1 MENNNNTNEL
11 VELFKDLF
19 GLDLS
24 DVANTI
30 DTLLDEYEKDLKE
43 KEEQKVPAR
52 PSEKI
57 KDINAGLKLHK
68 LVQEYV
74 DEYIKPSFK
83 DASTDT
89 INDIYAGL
97 YEFAC
102 YIYTK

>member
-1 MENNNNTNEL
+1 MTNNNKNEL
-11 VELFKDLF
+11 IELFKDLF

-24 DVANTI
+24 DVASTI
-30 DTLLDEYEKDLKE
+30 DSLLDEYSSNLDEE
-43 KEEQKVPAR
+43 KEEKTPAR

-57 KDINAGLKLHK
+57 KDVNVGLNIHK
-68 LVQEYV
+68 LVQGYV